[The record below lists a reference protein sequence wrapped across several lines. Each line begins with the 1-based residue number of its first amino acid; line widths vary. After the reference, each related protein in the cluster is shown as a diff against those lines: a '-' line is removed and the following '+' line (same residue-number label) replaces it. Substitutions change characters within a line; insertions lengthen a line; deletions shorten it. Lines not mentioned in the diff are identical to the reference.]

1 MAEDLRL
8 KKLAKLIS
16 KKNKILDLGCSA
28 IPNIYLKN
36 KEVIGVDLVDK
47 ELPKNYTDLKI
58 CNVLEMNK
66 LFADNNIDGIVAGE
80 ILEHVEDPIGFL
92 RECYNTLGEIGLIV
106 LSTPNPNS
114 FIERLLTLNLSR
126 NYFYTKDHIMLYP
139 QRWLIRMMEIAGFKD
154 VKLYSGGMIFPFF
167 SLIPFPR
174 PWCYQ
179 TIATGIKKN
188 K

>member
-1 MAEDLRL
+1 MAEEYRL

-36 KEVIGVDLVDK
+36 KEVIGVDLVEK
-47 ELPKNYTDLKI
+47 YLPNNYTDLKI
-58 CNVLEMNK
+58 CNVINLSN
-66 LFADNNIDGIVAGE
+66 FFNNMGIDGIVAGE
-80 ILEHVEDPIGFL
+80 IIEHLEDPINFL
-92 RECYNTLGEIGLIV
+92 KECFDTLSKNGLLV

-114 FIERLLTLNLSR
+114 FIERLLTLFLSS
-126 NYFYTKDHIMLYP
+126 NYFYTNDHVMLYP
-139 QRWLIRMMEIAGFKD
+139 QRWLMRMMEISGFKD
-154 VKLYSGGMIFPFF
+154 IKLYSGGMIFPFF

-179 TIATGIKKN
+179 TIATGKKI
-188 K
+188 

>member
-1 MAEDLRL
+1 MAEELRL

-16 KKNKILDLGCSA
+16 NKNKILDLGCSA

-36 KEVIGVDLVDK
+36 KEVIGVDLVEKD
-47 ELPKNYTDLKI
+47 LPDNYTDLKI
-58 CNVLEMNK
+58 CDVLDLHK
-66 LFADNNIDGIVAGE
+66 SFSDNSIDGIVAGE

-92 RECYNTLGEIGLIV
+92 RECFNTLNDNGIIV

-126 NYFYTKDHIMLYP
+126 NYFYTKNHIMLYP

-154 VKLYSGGMIFPFF
+154 VKLYSGGMIFPFL
-167 SLIPFPR
+167 SLVPFPR

-179 TIATGIKKN
+179 TIATGKK
-188 K
+188 